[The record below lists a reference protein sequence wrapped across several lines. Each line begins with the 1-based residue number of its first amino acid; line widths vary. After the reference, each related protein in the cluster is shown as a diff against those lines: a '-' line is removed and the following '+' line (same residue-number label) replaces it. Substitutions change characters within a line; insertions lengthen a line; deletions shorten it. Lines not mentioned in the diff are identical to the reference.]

1 MSDESFQTIQTREV
15 AKALETTGHSDA
27 ARAMLRLR
35 QRRVLPASDGY
46 AHVVL
51 ECNEYDERLLGALTL
66 SRPGSRSRALDDA
79 YQLVFPWVTLP
90 FKFHFIRRAA
100 QKAG

>member
-1 MSDESFQTIQTREV
+1 MDEPFPKIQTRHVSE
-15 AKALETTGHSDA
+15 ALKDTGHSDA
-27 ARAMLRLR
+27 ARAMMRVR
-35 QRRVLPASDGY
+35 QRRVLPHSDGY

-51 ECNEYDERLLGALTL
+51 ECDVYDERLLGALTM

-90 FKFHFIRRAA
+90 FKFHFIRRAE